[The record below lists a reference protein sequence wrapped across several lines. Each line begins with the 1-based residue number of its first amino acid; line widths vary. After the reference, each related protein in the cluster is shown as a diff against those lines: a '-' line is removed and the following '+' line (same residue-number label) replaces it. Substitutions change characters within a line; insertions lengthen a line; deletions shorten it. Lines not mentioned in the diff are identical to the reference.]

1 MIIIYI
7 ILAVWL
13 MAWLLPKIAGWLLRS
28 GARKMQRRMFE
39 QMGINPDL
47 YDEAV
52 KASREEKPHGQQYTA
67 SSGFGRRR
75 RHAYSGHKR
84 IIPPEYAETVS
95 FVEMAATSTE
105 PWSDHAGSPVF
116 REYRD
121 ETQITDAK
129 WTLVK

>member
-52 KASREEKPHGQQYTA
+52 KASREEKPHGQQ
-67 SSGFGRRR
+67 
-75 RHAYSGHKR
+75 
-84 IIPPEYAETVS
+84 
-95 FVEMAATSTE
+95 
-105 PWSDHAGSPVF
+105 
-116 REYRD
+116 
-121 ETQITDAK
+121 
-129 WTLVK
+129 